1 MLEIEQR
8 YCGADFPLLEQRLR
22 EWGSQLQEVQ
32 EQADHYF
39 NAPDRDLR
47 RSDEVFRLRRVGG
60 RSWLTYKGPRRAGS
74 VKTRPELE
82 VPLAEGEQA
91 ALDALELLRC
101 LGYRA
106 VAVVRKT
113 RHVYP
118 LQREGF
124 DLSVCL
130 DELAGVGRF
139 VELEILGSE
148 AQLET
153 ARAVITRTASALDL
167 TEVERRS
174 YLTMFLEHQR
184 RGGTAPEGKP

>member
-8 YCGADFPLLEQRLR
+8 YCGVDFPLLEQRLR
-22 EWGSQLQEVQ
+22 EWGAQLQDVQ
-32 EQADHYF
+32 DQADHYY

-60 RSWLTYKGPRRAGS
+60 QAWLTYKGPRRAGG
-74 VKTRPELE
+74 VKTRRELE
-82 VPLAEGEQA
+82 VPLAEGEEA
-91 ALDALELLRC
+91 ARDALELLRC

-106 VAVVRKT
+106 VAVVCKR

-118 LQREGF
+118 LRRDGF
-124 DLSVCL
+124 DLLVCL

-148 AQLET
+148 AELEQ
-153 ARAVITRTASALDL
+153 ARAVITRTATELGL

-174 YLTMFLEHQR
+174 YLTMVLEHQR
-184 RGGTAPEGKP
+184 RGAGAPEGTP